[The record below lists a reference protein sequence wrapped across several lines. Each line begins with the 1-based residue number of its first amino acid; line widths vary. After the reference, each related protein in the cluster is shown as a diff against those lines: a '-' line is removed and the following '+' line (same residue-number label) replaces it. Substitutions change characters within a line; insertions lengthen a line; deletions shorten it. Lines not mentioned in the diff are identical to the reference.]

1 MIQEGLITLEEVR
14 GVDNSL
20 ENLYIRVSLF
30 TIQT

>member
-1 MIQEGLITLEEVR
+1 MVQEGLITFEEVR

-30 TIQT
+30 TIRT